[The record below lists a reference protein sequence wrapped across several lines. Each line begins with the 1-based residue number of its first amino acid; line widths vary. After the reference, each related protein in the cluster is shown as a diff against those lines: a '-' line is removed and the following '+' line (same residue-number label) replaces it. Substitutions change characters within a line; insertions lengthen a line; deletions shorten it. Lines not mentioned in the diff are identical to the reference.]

1 MHDLNGIL
9 INPSTPILRAV
20 QIIDASPVKIALAVD
35 AKQQLRGTITDG
47 DVRRGLLRGISLKEP
62 VSRIMNRKPRFATFG
77 EDSVALARKM
87 QKELI
92 SQMPIFDA
100 RGRLVGI
107 EILEDFLKPKIYDNS
122 VLIMAGGLGN
132 RLRPL
137 TDHTPKP
144 LLNVGKKPILETILE
159 NFVNAGFRKF
169 FFSVYYKNQ
178 MFQEHFGDGAK
189 WQVEIRYL
197 KEAEKLGTAGA
208 LRLLPKMKKPIIV
221 MNGDLLTKVDFGHM
235 LSFHQ
240 ENVAH
245 ATMCV
250 REYDFQVP
258 FGVVDINRHHI
269 RRIEEKPVHRFFVN
283 AGIYVFEPG
292 VMKNVP
298 RNTSYDMPRLFD
310 KLLKKKANVC
320 AFPIR
325 EYWTDIGRLND
336 LERANMDFSKVFCP

>member
-122 VLIMAGGLGN
+122 VLIMAGGLG
-132 RLRPL
+132 
-137 TDHTPKP
+137 TP
-144 LLNVGKKPILETILE
+144 
-159 NFVNAGFRKF
+159 
-169 FFSVYYKNQ
+169 
-178 MFQEHFGDGAK
+178 
-189 WQVEIRYL
+189 
-197 KEAEKLGTAGA
+197 
-208 LRLLPKMKKPIIV
+208 
-221 MNGDLLTKVDFGHM
+221 
-235 LSFHQ
+235 
-240 ENVAH
+240 
-245 ATMCV
+245 
-250 REYDFQVP
+250 
-258 FGVVDINRHHI
+258 
-269 RRIEEKPVHRFFVN
+269 
-283 AGIYVFEPG
+283 
-292 VMKNVP
+292 
-298 RNTSYDMPRLFD
+298 
-310 KLLKKKANVC
+310 
-320 AFPIR
+320 
-325 EYWTDIGRLND
+325 D
-336 LERANMDFSKVFCP
+336 LESSFFRSITKTRCSKSISVTARSGRSRSVILKRLKNWGRRERCGCCRK